1 MEKLF
6 KIPRYYVVEK
16 AFWFYFSYSFKLCE
30 WILKNFTVL
39 WLKIS
44 TVLCLETL
52 WNWVWLFSVVK
63 KFFLFESSRF
73 SIEFQL
79 FWWLCNTEGALLEW
93 KSSLKCIEAWFDC
106 AFCQPLATEFRC
118 FCWSNCQNRIL
129 CQNLRPPEK
138 RHHLWT
144 KPIESQ
150 AQKVSFFVVFANFVS
165 TKNKFERKRKTFN
178 KFPAENEHQRLRLHK
193 IYINYN
199 L

>member
-73 SIEFQL
+73 SIEFQI

-93 KSSLKCIEAWFDC
+93 KSSLKCIEAWSKSYIVSKS
-106 AFCQPLATEFRC
+106 QTPWEATLFMNEAY
-118 FCWSNCQNRIL
+118 WESN
-129 CQNLRPPEK
+129 PK
-138 RHHLWT
+138 
-144 KPIESQ
+144 S
-150 AQKVSFFVVFANFVS
+150 
-165 TKNKFERKRKTFN
+165 
-178 KFPAENEHQRLRLHK
+178 
-193 IYINYN
+193 
-199 L
+199 